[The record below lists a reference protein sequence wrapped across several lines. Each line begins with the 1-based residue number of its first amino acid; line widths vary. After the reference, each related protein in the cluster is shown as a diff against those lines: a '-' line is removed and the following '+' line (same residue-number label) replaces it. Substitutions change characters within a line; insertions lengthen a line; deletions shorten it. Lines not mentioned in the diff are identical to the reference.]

1 MLALPVPRYV
11 KYTEVDDC
19 NGLYYKV
26 TLPRKPRSFP
36 TPFLLEDRSTVSPV
50 KVLEEF
56 RKHVSQFIASSYKG
70 KQVPMTADIPDQPFQ
85 HGGCEQLCL
94 PLILLNR

>member
-1 MLALPVPRYV
+1 MKPFLQIAHPDEFDVMLALPVPRYIMYQ
-11 KYTEVDDC
+11 KVDDC

-36 TPFLLEDRSTVSPV
+36 TPFLLEDGSTVSPV

-56 RKHVSQFIASSYKG
+56 RKHVIHFIASSYKG
-70 KQVPMTADIPDQPFQ
+70 KQVPLT
-85 HGGCEQLCL
+85 L
-94 PLILLNR
+94 PVSRYS